1 MACRRVYYEEFGDVR
16 AAIVMEEAL
25 AWLEKAEA

>member
-1 MACRRVYYEEFGDVR
+1 VYYEEFGDVR
-16 AAIVMEEAL
+16 AAIVVEEAL